1 MELSSITEFGEA
13 QFLIPLLNIPRKDNF
28 EFLT

>member
-1 MELSSITEFGEA
+1 MELSSITEFREA
-13 QFLIPLLNIPRKDNF
+13 QFLIPLFNIPQKDNF